1 MTESPKTLASPSNS
15 VTRRDLLRGLGVSAG
30 AAGAAALG
38 VTATK
43 ADAASAT
50 TAETG
55 AGYQET
61 EHVRRAYEAA
71 GF

>member
-1 MTESPKTLASPSNS
+1 MTENNDSLAPSPSPVS
-15 VTRRDLLRGLGVSAG
+15 RRDLLRGLGVGAG
-30 AAGAAALG
+30 AAGVAALG

-43 ADAASAT
+43 ADAAAATQSAN
-50 TAETG
+50 G